1 MSNQPTILQ
10 HGITF
15 AILPPSSSLK
25 ICIVPAEMSTPEQ
38 IQSDMTLSANIIN
51 RLDEL
56 TGVSASTTQ
65 AVLNFEG
72 SPEKKLD
79 VQILYLRRV
88 HYFSFYTTEWCGNEW
103 DLTARCGS
111 MHVRGHSQID
121 TKFGSSSEFVQM
133 HNKRTAEFLAKLD
146 LERPDVLKSY
156 TEPIQNSMSHILAES
171 SLQLEDAKYKCRRC
185 SKLFKGKEY
194 VRKHLAKA
202 HPDLY
207 AGVLSAVCAD
217 EAYKLFAASSSGSE

>member
-1 MSNQPTILQ
+1 
-10 HGITF
+10 
-15 AILPPSSSLK
+15 
-25 ICIVPAEMSTPEQ
+25 
-38 IQSDMTLSANIIN
+38 
-51 RLDEL
+51 
-56 TGVSASTTQ
+56 
-65 AVLNFEG
+65 
-72 SPEKKLD
+72 
-79 VQILYLRRV
+79 
-88 HYFSFYTTEWCGNEW
+88 
-103 DLTARCGS
+103 
-111 MHVRGHSQID
+111 MHVIGHSQID

-194 VRKHLAKA
+194 LRKHLAKA

-217 EAYKLFAASSSGSE
+217 EAYKLFVASSSGSG